1 MIFKTLISKNWI
13 YHYIKIHLK
22 IHFKKHFKKSNLS
35 NQLMKEQLRKICI
48 QYMKKM
54 KKIINRK
61 IWLIHK
67 IFTLKKRLNLIM
79 QNHKMCKILLSRLTK
94 YLKNNFLF
102 QILKKIRRVKTHQ
115 VQLSKQIQTLRIL
128 KKSNKL
134 DSRRDKYQ
142 NSVYWLW

>member
-79 QNHKMCKILLSRLTK
+79 QNHKMCKILLNRLTK

-115 VQLSKQIQTLRIL
+115 VQLNKQIQTLRIL

-134 DSRRDKYQ
+134 D
-142 NSVYWLW
+142 